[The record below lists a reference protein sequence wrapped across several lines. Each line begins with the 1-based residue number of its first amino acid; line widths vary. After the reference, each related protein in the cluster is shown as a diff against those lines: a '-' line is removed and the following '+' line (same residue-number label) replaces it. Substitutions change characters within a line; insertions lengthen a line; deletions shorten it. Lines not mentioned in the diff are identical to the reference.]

1 MKRIC
6 FVLSSHGF
14 GHMARNLPIIQ
25 ALLSKEK
32 IELLIICAEKQI
44 AWAKENLTPQQLS
57 KVEFIVEQTDIGLM
71 VKKNSLEVD
80 IPLLQE
86 ACLSYLIFPI
96 CQN

>member
-44 AWAKENLTPQQLS
+44 AWAK
-57 KVEFIVEQTDIGLM
+57 
-71 VKKNSLEVD
+71 
-80 IPLLQE
+80 
-86 ACLSYLIFPI
+86 
-96 CQN
+96 